1 MASPYLTSQWN
12 KQKVLWADRSRCPP
26 ALRQALLTGTKVACF
41 YPVCKGETHP
51 CGVGLAIAA
60 ACHSEHPIKSLA
72 KGQELPALKKNWKSL
87 CDLFTLLN
95 SARLFPWDKNWTLKC
110 HQWNKKVVYLH
121 KKRDQMVVCLG
132 FFLPLS
138 ALIAV
143 VKSFD
148 WSSNV
153 WQIVVFV
160 LPTDWSCA
168 VLSLVSELSIPVPW
182 GEIRGKTW
190 GPEHGHPVLC
200 LHGWADNCGSFNT
213 LIPFLPKGNSPQTG
227 QGWEKLS
234 PVGCC
239 SRG

>member
-1 MASPYLTSQWN
+1 MSFWTSN
-12 KQKVLWADRSRCPP
+12 KIAGQRSGTSCFKKKLKEFVWFVYFTELCTFVS
-26 ALRQALLTGTKVACF
+26 LRQELNTEMSSVKQEGSISAQKTRPDG
-41 YPVCKGETHP
+41 
-51 CGVGLAIAA
+51 GL
-60 ACHSEHPIKSLA
+60 
-72 KGQELPALKKNWKSL
+72 
-87 CDLFTLLN
+87 F
-95 SARLFPWDKNWTLKC
+95 
-110 HQWNKKVVYLH
+110 
-121 KKRDQMVVCLG
+121 G
-132 FFLPLS
+132 FFFTTFSPHCCCEILW
-138 ALIAV
+138 LII
-143 VKSFD
+143 KCLT
-148 WSSNV
+148 
-153 WQIVVFV
+153 IVVFV

-182 GEIRGKTW
+182 GEIRGKAW

>member
-1 MASPYLTSQWN
+1 MIGHSCSMSFWTSN
-12 KQKVLWADRSRCPP
+12 KIAGQRSGTSCFKKKLKEFVWFVYFTELCTFVS
-26 ALRQALLTGTKVACF
+26 LRQKLNTEMSSVKQEGSISAQKTRPDG
-41 YPVCKGETHP
+41 
-51 CGVGLAIAA
+51 GL
-60 ACHSEHPIKSLA
+60 
-72 KGQELPALKKNWKSL
+72 
-87 CDLFTLLN
+87 F
-95 SARLFPWDKNWTLKC
+95 
-110 HQWNKKVVYLH
+110 
-121 KKRDQMVVCLG
+121 G

-182 GEIRGKTW
+182 GEIRGKAW
-190 GPEHGHPVLC
+190 GHGHPVLC